1 MEVRLYITEGD
12 IEDHHVFREKLGL
25 SGLSWRQADLEDAD
39 AVIIL
44 AGLWGTMK
52 EKIMDDVKRALKLSK
67 PIITVRPYGLENV
80 PVELEEVSFDIVGW
94 NPHCIGEA
102 IEDAVNPEERNQT

>member
-12 IEDHHVFREKLGL
+12 IEDHHVFREKLSL
-25 SGLSWRQADLEDAD
+25 SGLSWRETDLEDAD

-52 EKIMDDVKRALKLSK
+52 EKIMDDVKGPKTLQAHNNREALW
-67 PIITVRPYGLENV
+67 P
-80 PVELEEVSFDIVGW
+80 
-94 NPHCIGEA
+94 
-102 IEDAVNPEERNQT
+102 